1 MSSTETRSGRCR
13 LFAIVCAR
21 LALLALMPVDKLMA
35 HAVRLMQLAVSE
47 LEKWCAHDSGRC
59 GNLRIPRRKGAMV
72 PTPYRNSTAFPHP
85 TAVMQIPLGALGAR
99 RG

>member
-1 MSSTETRSGRCR
+1 MSGTETRSGRCR

-47 LEKWCAHDSGRC
+47 LEK
-59 GNLRIPRRKGAMV
+59 
-72 PTPYRNSTAFPHP
+72 
-85 TAVMQIPLGALGAR
+85 
-99 RG
+99 